1 MDVSVDVDVDMDMD
15 ATKIKLMRSS
25 VLNNLGQREI
35 IQLMVMVMVTVM
47 VMVMLAA
54 EMDRTTMVETG
65 RVLIRGLGI
74 EIMTKIGN

>member
-1 MDVSVDVDVDMDMD
+1 MDVGVNMDMD
-15 ATKIKLMRSS
+15 STRIKLMLSS
-25 VLNNLGQREI
+25 VLKNLGQREI
-35 IQLMVMVMVTVM
+35 IQLMVMEM

-54 EMDRTTMVETG
+54 EMDRTTMVMETG

>member
-1 MDVSVDVDVDMDMD
+1 MDVSVDVDMDMDMD
-15 ATKIKLMRSS
+15 ATKIKLMLSS

-35 IQLMVMVMVTVM
+35 IQLMVMVMVM

>member
-1 MDVSVDVDVDMDMD
+1 MDVGVNMDMDMD
-15 ATKIKLMRSS
+15 STRIKLMLSS

-35 IQLMVMVMVTVM
+35 IQLMVMEM

-54 EMDRTTMVETG
+54 EMDRTTMVMETG